1 MRGLSILA
9 ALFLLAAP
17 APASAQPYCWE
28 QTPTRVPTGP
38 YPRRTDAPDGVV
50 RLECFINQDRTL
62 ACRVAE
68 EEPEGWGY
76 ADLALRLMRDYRV
89 CAGVQ
94 YPQPMLITVPFVHAE
109 NGETASR

>member
-1 MRGLSILA
+1 M
-9 ALFLLAAP
+9 
-17 APASAQPYCWE
+17 
-28 QTPTRVPTGP
+28 
-38 YPRRTDAPDGVV
+38 
-50 RLECFINQDRTL
+50 